1 MLNYAEKQG
10 KKDAT
15 CKDEN
20 TFFANNKKISPK
32 LELPFVNN
40 YLMLINVQKYLD
52 CFKKMYPSSV
62 CVTEIKSGN
71 EKFFCVKNHSFK

>member
-20 TFFANNKKISPK
+20 TFFANNKKISPR

-40 YLMLINVQKYLD
+40 YFLFY
-52 CFKKMYPSSV
+52 
-62 CVTEIKSGN
+62 
-71 EKFFCVKNHSFK
+71 